1 MAIQNIQQ
9 NYLSPV
15 EFRFV
20 IERLPHVTFFTQ
32 GVSLPG
38 VNVTPVEKGTP
49 FKAIY
54 FSGDRLTYDQFSV
67 TFRVDENMK
76 SYREIYDWVLG
87 LSFPDSFDQHA
98 ALGRAENKFY
108 SDGSLLVMSNGK
120 NPNILYKFKDMF
132 PISLSAIDM
141 DTTVGDIQF
150 VTATVTFQITSYE
163 ITTATS

>member
-1 MAIQNIQQ
+1 MAIQNIKQ

-20 IERLPHVTFFTQ
+20 IERLPNVTFFTQ

-38 VNVTPVEKGTP
+38 VNVQPVERGTP
-49 FKAIY
+49 FKAMY

-67 TFRVDENMK
+67 TFRVDENME
-76 SYREIYDWVLG
+76 SYKEIYNWMVG
-87 LSFPDSFDQHA
+87 LSFPDNYEQHA

-120 NPNILYKFKDMF
+120 NPNILYNIKDMF
-132 PISLSAIDM
+132 PVSLSPVDL
-141 DTTVGDIQF
+141 DTTVGDIQY
-150 VTATVTFQITSYE
+150 VTATVTFQIASYDIE
-163 ITTATS
+163 IVTR